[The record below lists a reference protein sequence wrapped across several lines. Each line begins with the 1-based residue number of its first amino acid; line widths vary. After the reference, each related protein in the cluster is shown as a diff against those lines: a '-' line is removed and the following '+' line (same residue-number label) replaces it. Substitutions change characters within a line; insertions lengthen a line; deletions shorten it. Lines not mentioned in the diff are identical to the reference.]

1 MFCSRCGANITDG
14 SAFCSACGSPLSSS
28 NEPSVAPK
36 AVPQVNP
43 FSEQPSAQPAYVDL
57 GNDRSPKSPSGAFVL
72 CWFLGTFGAH
82 DLFVGKKGLGFTKMF
97 LTLTAIV
104 LPFIA
109 MSSMSMGFLAFAG
122 IFEAVI
128 LAVFGIWTYVDM
140 FRIGCGGYGDG
151 LGRRLRKCVWGL
163 VVTIIFTALVPVLGI
178 CSAVAVPKLFGQISK
193 SKASEV
199 ATNAAAY
206 KTIQDAYVIGMGRM
220 GSADE
225 IGYDVP
231 YSSNFMYKTYSDGL
245 VVTSNVDL
253 NDCRRGSKWILSGKY
268 NRYSG
273 GITWKTKVENPYGG
287 PAHECEVLT
296 PGFDHLGN

>member
-14 SAFCSACGSPLSSS
+14 SAFCSACGAPLSS
-28 NEPSVAPK
+28 VGAPE
-36 AVPQVNP
+36 ASRVVPQVNP
-43 FSEQPSAQPAYVDL
+43 FSEQPVAKPGAEGLDD
-57 GNDRSPKSPSGAFVL
+57 GRSPKSPSGAFVL

-122 IFEAVI
+122 IFEVVI
-128 LAVFGIWTYVDM
+128 LAVFSIWTYVDM

-163 VVTIIFTALVPVLGI
+163 VVTIIFTVIIPVLAIG
-178 CSAVAVPKLFGQISK
+178 SAVAVPKLFGQISK

-206 KTIQDAYVIGMGRM
+206 KTAQEAYVAGMDRM

-225 IGYDVP
+225 IGYDTP
-231 YSSNFMYKTYSDGL
+231 SYSSNFTYKTYSDGL

-287 PAHECEVLT
+287 PAHECEALT
-296 PGFDHLGN
+296 PGFYHLGY